1 MTDKVALRCEGVS
14 VRFRPYLDQ
23 RPTLKRS
30 IGRFRHRSTE
40 LVEALKDV
48 SFDVA
53 QGEALGVIGSNGA
66 GKTTL
71 LQVLAETLVPDEG
84 RVDFFG
90 ATSSLLALGVG
101 FDLELSGRRNVYL
114 GGLAAGMTTSH
125 IDSVYDDI
133 VAFAELGNAMDRSI
147 KTYSSGMRSRLAFS
161 LAMHQQPDI
170 MLLDE
175 VLSVGDEAFQQKSR
189 RELETMIDRAGTII
203 LVSHSLIQVREF
215 CSRAIWLD
223 KGEIRADGPVNEV
236 IDAYRYWIDK
246 GLALPPLEFRAPWNA
261 QTRMMLVLRILNG
274 EDPVILAQ
282 EVRLPAARLRRWVN
296 VFKAAGKDALR
307 DVDHDLRGDDVS
319 SDDDLKA
326 DAVHDG

>member
-1 MTDKVALRCEGVS
+1 MTETLALRCDSVS
-14 VRFRPYLDQ
+14 VRYRPYLDQ
-23 RPTLKRS
+23 RPTLRRS
-30 IGRFRHRSTE
+30 LGRLRHRSTE
-40 LVEALKDV
+40 LVEALKNV
-48 SFDVA
+48 SFEVSR
-53 QGEALGVIGSNGA
+53 GEALGVIGSNGA

-84 RVDFFG
+84 KVDYFG

-101 FDLELSGRRNVYL
+101 FDPELSGRRNVYL
-114 GGLAAGMTTSH
+114 GGLAAGMTTDH
-125 IDSVYDDI
+125 IDEVYDDI
-133 VAFAELGNAMDRSI
+133 VAFAELGDAMERAI

-189 RELETMIDRAGTII
+189 RELERMIDRAGTII

-246 GLALPPLEFRAPWNA
+246 GLSLPPLEFRAPWNA
-261 QTRMMLVLRILNG
+261 QTRMMLVLRVLNG

-282 EVRLPAARLRRWVN
+282 EVGLPAARLRRWVN
-296 VFKAAGKDALR
+296 VFKAAGKDALKE
-307 DVDHDLRGDDVS
+307 VDSDLARRGTS
-319 SDDDLKA
+319 DDLKSG
-326 DAVHDG
+326 VVSDG